1 MNPKGFLFSTVEAAI
16 KKPGRKD
23 LALIYSE
30 REATVAGVFTTNSVK
45 AAPVKIDVKRIKS
58 GRGQAIIINS
68 GNANA
73 CTGERGLRDANEM
86 TVLIA
91 QGLSIKPSLVYVCST
106 GVIGVPMPMDRIRLK
121 IPELLSGLGKSNVK
135 DIAQAIM
142 TTDTFPKI
150 YEKKIKTNAGIG
162 SIVGI
167 CKGAG
172 MIYPKMA
179 TMLCFIL
186 TDLEVRKDILKNL
199 LKESVKRSFNRISV
213 DGDRSTNDT
222 LLIMAN
228 GMLGN
233 APITI
238 NSPIYNSFRSSLFE
252 VTSELSKLI
261 IKDGEGSTK
270 LIEIEIRGARSES
283 DAEKGA
289 FAVANSNLVKTA
301 LYGNDANWGRIMAAL
316 GYSGIAMKEDRV
328 DIFIGKIKVANKGI
342 ATGRDKEANNI
353 LKEKELKIIID
364 LNLGKSSV
372 KVLTCDLSE
381 EYVKVN
387 AAYRT

>member
-1 MNPKGFLFSTVEAAI
+1 
-16 KKPGRKD
+16 
-23 LALIYSE
+23 
-30 REATVAGVFTTNSVK
+30 
-45 AAPVKIDVKRIKS
+45 
-58 GRGQAIIINS
+58 
-68 GNANA
+68 
-73 CTGERGLRDANEM
+73 
-86 TVLIA
+86 
-91 QGLSIKPSLVYVCST
+91 
-106 GVIGVPMPMDRIRLK
+106 
-121 IPELLSGLGKSNVK
+121 
-135 DIAQAIM
+135 
-142 TTDTFPKI
+142 
-150 YEKKIKTNAGIG
+150 
-162 SIVGI
+162 
-167 CKGAG
+167 
-172 MIYPKMA
+172 
-179 TMLCFIL
+179 
-186 TDLEVRKDILKNL
+186 
-199 LKESVKRSFNRISV
+199 
-213 DGDRSTNDT
+213 
-222 LLIMAN
+222 MAN